1 MKTLKIEI
9 TETELDIIRQS
20 LSVLKHSV
28 IKDADGYIKRKMV
41 NSEDKDKYIVAID
54 LVYQRFLNLGID

>member
-54 LVYQRFLNLGID
+54 LVYQRFLYLGID